1 MPLQKTFKGVNL
13 GSWLL
18 MEGYI
23 LGGANIAESNFKS
36 QFEKRYGKKELTSF
50 ESLFRDNFITKQD
63 FQRIALLGAN
73 VIRVPFN
80 YRLLEKSPYV
90 YSRKGFSYLDKVFS
104 WAKCYGLGVILDLH
118 AAPGAQNYD
127 WHADSSG
134 RALLWE
140 KPAFQNRTYA
150 LWEKIAD
157 RFKDQEALVGYD
169 VLNEPVLGSKSIQI
183 LKRFYQKVIKS
194 IRAVDKKS
202 IIFLEGDN
210 WAQDIDFLTSL
221 IQENI
226 AISIHT
232 YQPIDYTFNF
242 TPFYRF
248 PGKIGGIIW
257 DKRRIYKYLEP
268 YNKFSR
274 KNKVRIFV
282 GEFGINWRG
291 GSWGEAGWLEAML
304 KAFEDYGFSYTYWTY
319 KAVANQVFPD
329 GLYQQVA
336 NCKYINREGP
346 ARGWDTYLEHWK
358 KDKKSIVDFWKTKNF
373 TPNQK
378 LINTLRRFL
387 KK

>member
-1 MPLQKTFKGVNL
+1 MSLQKTFKGVNL

-23 LGGANIAESNFKS
+23 LGGANIAESKFKS
-36 QFEKRYGKKELTSF
+36 KFEKRYGKKELTRF

-90 YSRKGFSYLDKVFS
+90 YSRKGFGYLDKVFS
-104 WAKCYGLGVILDLH
+104 WAKHYGLGVILDLH
-118 AAPGAQNYD
+118 AAPGAQNCD
-127 WHADSSG
+127 WHADSDG

-140 KPAFQNRTYA
+140 KQARQNRTCA
-150 LWEKIAD
+150 LWQKIAD
-157 RFKDQEALVGYD
+157 RFKDQPALVGYD
-169 VLNEPVLGSKSIQI
+169 VLNEPVLGSRSTQT
-183 LKRFYQKVIKS
+183 LKKFYQKVIKS
-194 IRAVDKKS
+194 IRTVDKKS
-202 IIFLEGDN
+202 IIFLEGDI
-210 WAQDIDFLTSL
+210 WAQRIDFLTSL

-226 AISIHT
+226 ALSIHT
-232 YQPIDYTFNF
+232 YQPLNYTFNF
-242 TPFYRF
+242 TPFYQF
-248 PGKIGGIIW
+248 PGKIDGIIW
-257 DKRRIYKYLEP
+257 NKTRIHKYLEP
-268 YNKFSR
+268 YSKFSR

-291 GSWGEAGWLEAML
+291 GFWGEVNWLEAIL
-304 KAFEDYGFSYTYWTY
+304 KAFADFGFSYTYWTY

-336 NCKYINREGP
+336 NCKYINRQGP
-346 ARGWDTYLEHWK
+346 THGWDTYLEHWK
-358 KDKKSIVDFWKTKNF
+358 NDKKSIVNFWKTKNF
-373 TPNQK
+373 VPNQK